1 VERSSSSVKIVV
13 SGTNMMSAIKLICKV
28 YSVMFQGVCV
38 HQTVLSVTAIDGL
51 ACKLIN
57 SKVQVLYSPK

>member
-1 VERSSSSVKIVV
+1 
-13 SGTNMMSAIKLICKV
+13 MQV
-28 YSVMFQGVCV
+28 YSVMFQAVCV